1 MMRGGYQ
8 PEKKEHEQT
17 ASPPKMS
24 GVPSIEEDL
33 EIIEIIEIPV
43 VPKILPVHWLR
54 MFAGVEC
61 MKKRLD
67 DMRQEIER
75 IKKRSGWERVNERMC
90 IRCGN

>member
-24 GVPSIEEDL
+24 GVPSIEENL
-33 EIIEIIEIPV
+33 EIIEIPV
-43 VPKILPVHWLR
+43 VPKILPAHWLR
-54 MFAGVEC
+54 IFARVEC

-67 DMRQEIER
+67 NMRQEIQR
-75 IKKRSGWERVNERMC
+75 IKKRSGWERVNKAGEL
-90 IRCGN
+90 